1 MITLKDIKVSKNRI
15 PVQNAIW
22 LRPIGGLAFKVYYP
36 HGGDWQ
42 EIITTNSQIPP
53 EEQEQEGITLEGLQ
67 ELVNAL
73 SKRVDNVYRRLEI
86 ANSNIS
92 TTRENITRLSRSIYD
107 LTEQVNTLNTA
118 VDALYEGTQLPTSV
132 ELSSAFGNIVNP
144 VDALPSDLEAYGLT
158 ELVLLSI
165 ERGVCTTA
173 TIAGDQYNRTI
184 EVSSTGSRA
193 QGNFVITLW
202 SSPIPGTTSFNVY
215 TITQGV
221 GEGMSEDYVEEV
233 RYRIEVENYM

>member
-22 LRPIGGLAFKVYYP
+22 LRPMGGMSFKIYYP

-107 LTEQVNTLNTA
+107 LTEQVNTLNAA
-118 VDALYEGTQLPTSV
+118 VDALYEGTQLQQHSKYS
-132 ELSSAFGNIVNP
+132 L
-144 VDALPSDLEAYGLT
+144 AL
-158 ELVLLSI
+158 
-165 ERGVCTTA
+165 
-173 TIAGDQYNRTI
+173 
-184 EVSSTGSRA
+184 
-193 QGNFVITLW
+193 
-202 SSPIPGTTSFNVY
+202 
-215 TITQGV
+215 
-221 GEGMSEDYVEEV
+221 
-233 RYRIEVENYM
+233 